1 MQNKSQA
8 VPNTVLLFSSDNSN
22 LSVSQFGVFTYGFS
36 DIICNIFHIEVSE
49 DLSSNSAFSNQIGNS
64 NVNAD
69 YTRTI
74 DDTAWKALIENEV
87 NKTYNKLNN
96 YFINR
101 NITPKNEYTGIFE
114 GKNLIVILMESTNEI
129 FINEKEYPTL
139 YKLYTEG
146 FSFRNNY
153 KVLSCWCH

>member
-8 VPNTVLLFSSDNSN
+8 VPNRVLLFSSDNSN
-22 LSVSQFGVFTYGFS
+22 LSVSQFGIFTYGFS

-101 NITPKNEYTGIFE
+101 NITPKMN
-114 GKNLIVILMESTNEI
+114 ILVS
-129 FINEKEYPTL
+129 L
-139 YKLYTEG
+139 
-146 FSFRNNY
+146 
-153 KVLSCWCH
+153 KVRI